1 MDGELGLE
9 FPNPPLG
16 RGQLFPLRGAQP
28 WRETAIDLV
37 LAAPDLDDL
46 LADPKVPGD
55 LTHLAPGID
64 QVHDAPAK
72 LC

>member
-1 MDGELGLE
+1 MATCAA
-9 FPNPPLG
+9 
-16 RGQLFPLRGAQP
+16 RRTQAAHRAR
-28 WRETAIDLV
+28 RETAIDLV